1 MDAIWPLIG
10 SSLGPYSIES
20 KLGSGGMGTVYRAMV
35 ERSVAGLA
43 PGDHVALKVMH
54 PHLFRT
60 EGFFK
65 WFLRE
70 AEIGKRVD
78 HPNIV
83 RTLDVD
89 ALFQGG
95 QSYHFLVMELVDGQ
109 TLRALLEELERAPEE
124 LCRHIGREVAAGLAA
139 IHEAGVIHRDLKPEN
154 ILITADHVVKVMDL
168 GVARLADEAMRL
180 SQAGDFAGSFLYAA
194 PEQLQGEAYDHR
206 ADLYALGLV
215 LYELATGRLPFVADD
230 FRAVMRRQAEE
241 SPQAPAVLNP
251 QLSPFFDEVI
261 QTLLARDRG
270 GRFASASE
278 LLDILE
284 EGEQAD
290 WWRDRATGIRTATR
304 RPLRRIRVP
313 RETALYGREDEL
325 AELRAMYESAKR
337 GEGRVVLV
345 EGEAGIGKTRL
356 VDEFVG
362 GLEREGEN
370 LNFLFGSYPPGGA
383 ATAAGAFTSAYR
395 AHFGEEGLEDTLRDY
410 LSDTPLLAPALAA
423 LLRGESTTASEQPLT
438 KESLLTAFVHAT
450 RSLAR
455 ERPTIVL
462 IDDLHFAPEEG
473 RALFAALA
481 LAAPGHRILLIGTAG
496 RGVPEEWAASLL
508 RMDAATRMPV
518 LRLGPKHLGLLL
530 IDAFGSERLA
540 KELGLQIATKS
551 DGNPFFVFEIIRG
564 LREGQ
569 LIRQRPDGTWDTTQ
583 AIRDIQIPSSVLDL
597 VQARISD
604 LSEEEREILDVASCC
619 GFEFDPLLIGETLN
633 LPSIPL
639 LRALGRI
646 ERTHNLVRAVGP
658 RCAFDHH
665 QVQEALYGSLS
676 ELLRREY
683 HGALGDALERRA
695 KVQATEKAS
704 GEVAVGICG
713 HFLASARPESA
724 RRHLDGALQHLEA
737 SYQGDQTIALAG
749 RALDI
754 PDLLTGEAR
763 VKVLL
768 RLCRCLDLL
777 GRRDAQCKAAE
788 EAVEAV
794 EQVGDAG
801 LARRAALE
809 WGWSLFR
816 TSKYDEAQGTFEG
829 ALEAARTSG
838 DSRAEAK
845 AAGKV
850 GAILL
855 TRGRHE
861 EARPFLERV
870 LAISRELGD
879 RNAEGRATGNLGN
892 IAFALAQ
899 YEEAL
904 ELYERCLEVAKET
917 GDRQSEAHALG
928 NLGTVYWAR
937 GDMEQAEALFE
948 RDLELVQQIG
958 DREGE
963 AVAAGN
969 LGAVLSIVGRH
980 EDSKRQSER
989 ALALSKETGS
999 RWGEAK
1005 AIGNLGSALVA
1016 QGRQA
1021 EGLERFEAYLA
1032 LCGET
1037 GDRRE
1042 EGHARRSLGGLLL
1055 MLGRNA
1061 EARDH
1066 LQRALELSR
1075 EAGDLREEGKILQS
1089 LADLA
1094 AVEGDREGAE
1104 RLYRE
1109 VLAHRHS
1116 IGHMDGEAETLHRLG
1131 ELLAA
1136 SDRLEQARAVLD
1148 EAATLAK
1155 KVDDPRTRVLA
1166 ACQSALLPGGDAQE
1180 AVTAF
1185 QQDENRLA
1193 HQAKMHA
1200 CYLLWKATGDPDH
1213 LEKSHDLLVYLLD
1226 HGPRDVREAGRES
1239 VPMHREIASAWRA
1252 LR

>member
-1 MDAIWPLIG
+1 
-10 SSLGPYSIES
+10 
-20 KLGSGGMGTVYRAMV
+20 
-35 ERSVAGLA
+35 
-43 PGDHVALKVMH
+43 
-54 PHLFRT
+54 
-60 EGFFK
+60 
-65 WFLRE
+65 
-70 AEIGKRVD
+70 

-83 RTLDVD
+83 RTLEVD

-95 QSYHFLVMELVDGQ
+95 QSYHFLVMELVEGQ
-109 TLRALLEELERAPEE
+109 TLRALLEELERAHEE

-241 SPQAPAVLNP
+241 APQAPAVINP

-261 QTLLARDRG
+261 RVLLAKDRG

-278 LLDILE
+278 IQRILE
-284 EGEQAD
+284 EGEQST
-290 WWRDRATGIRTATR
+290 WWHDRATGIRTATR
-304 RPLRRIRVP
+304 RPLRRIRIP
-313 RETALYGREDEL
+313 RETALYGREGEL
-325 AELRAMYESAKR
+325 AELGAMYESAKA
-337 GEGRVVLV
+337 GEGRVVLL

-362 GLEREGEN
+362 GLERRGED

-395 AHFGEEGLEDTLRDY
+395 AHFGEEALEDTLRDY
-410 LSDTPLLAPALAA
+410 LSETPLLVPALAS
-423 LLRGESTTASEQPLT
+423 LLRGESAPTTRQPLT

-450 RSLAR
+450 RSLAL

-481 LAAPGHRILLIGTAG
+481 LAAPGHRVLLIGTAR

-508 RMDAATRMPV
+508 RMDAATRMQV
-518 LRLGPKHLGLLL
+518 LRLGPKDLGLLL

-569 LIRQRPDGTWDTTQ
+569 LIRQRPDGSWDTTQ
-583 AIRDIQIPSSVLDL
+583 AIREIQIPSSVLDL

-619 GFEFDPLLIGETLN
+619 GFEFDPLLIGETLD
-633 LPSIPL
+633 LATIPL

-646 ERTHNLVRAVGP
+646 ERTHDLVRAVGP

-665 QVQEALYGSLS
+665 QVQEALYAGLS
-676 ELLRREY
+676 DLLRREY

-695 KVQATEKAS
+695 AKRPV
-704 GEVAVGICG
+704 GEVAVEICG
-713 HFLASARPESA
+713 HFLASVRPEA
-724 RRHLDGALQHLEA
+724 ALRHLEGALEHLEA
-737 SYQGDQTIALAG
+737 SYQTDQAVALAG
-749 RALDI
+749 RALEV
-754 PDLLTGEAR
+754 PDLLTGRER
-763 VKVLL
+763 VETLF
-768 RLCRCLDLL
+768 RLSRCLDLL
-777 GRRDAQCKAAE
+777 GRRDAQREAAE
-788 EAVEAV
+788 AAVEV
-794 EQVGDAG
+794 SERIGDAD
-801 LARRAALE
+801 LVRRAEME
-809 WGWSLFR
+809 WGWSLLR
-816 TSKYDEAQGTFEG
+816 TSKYDEAQKTFER
-829 ALEAARTSG
+829 ALEAARAAG
-838 DSRAEAK
+838 DLRTEAT

-855 TRGRHE
+855 TRGRHK

-870 LAISRELGD
+870 LAISLDLED

-904 ELYERCLEVAKET
+904 ELYERCFEIAKEI

-928 NLGTVYWAR
+928 NLGTVYWAQ
-937 GDMEQAEALFE
+937 GDMEQAEALFH
-948 RDLELVQQIG
+948 RDLELAQQIG

-969 LGAVLSIVGRH
+969 LGAVLSILGRH

-989 ALALSKETGS
+989 ALALSRETGS
-999 RWGEAK
+999 LWGEAK
-1005 AIGNLGSALVA
+1005 ATGNLGSALVA

-1021 EGLERFEAYLA
+1021 EGLEQFQAYLT

-1055 MLGRNA
+1055 MLGRSA
-1061 EARDH
+1061 EAREH
-1066 LQRALELSR
+1066 LQRALDLSR
-1075 EAGDLREEGKILQS
+1075 ETGDLREEGMVLQN

-1094 AVEGDREGAE
+1094 VAEGDRDDAE

-1116 IGHMDGEAETLHRLG
+1116 IGHLDGKAETLYRLG
-1131 ELLAA
+1131 VLLAS
-1136 SDRLEQARAVLD
+1136 SDRLDQARVALD
-1148 EAATLAK
+1148 EAATLAAR
-1155 KVDDPRTRVLA
+1155 VDDPRTRVLA
-1166 ACQSALLPGGDAQE
+1166 ACRSALLPEGDAQR
-1180 AVTAF
+1180 AATAF
-1185 QQDENRLA
+1185 ERDEKRLA
-1193 HQAKMHA
+1193 HQTKLQAR
-1200 CYLLWKATGDPDH
+1200 YLLWKATGDPDH
-1213 LEKSHDLLVYLLD
+1213 LEQAHDLLVFQVDNSPADLRKAVQEKD
-1226 HGPRDVREAGRES
+1226 
-1239 VPMHREIASAWRA
+1239 PMHREIANAWRS
-1252 LR
+1252 RS